1 MALTLLDT
9 VKTYLN
15 AIDGFMIDSI
25 TETDEAYRA
34 ARIARDVYLRLFSD
48 VSNFKPHGRVLP
60 LESLADLSKPTHLLI
75 PESVQ
80 RIQDSVLEYN
90 LDDERTSYYQLTY
103 LQPLEFLRLIRN
115 RTGTDTG
122 AVVVTEDTG
131 SEYVVYNNRQP
142 QHWTSFDDQHIVM
155 DSWNLE
161 ESDTVVAS
169 RTRMYATVIPTFV
182 LEDDFVVPIPVHLEY
197 TYLDNFVDEAAL
209 LMRNEPLPRVA
220 QRARAS
226 RIKLQQD
233 HRRSGSQGSSKPK
246 YGRR

>member
-60 LESLADLSKPTHLLI
+60 LESLADTSRPTHLLI
-75 PESVQ
+75 PEQVQ

-90 LDDERTSYYQLTY
+90 YDDERTSYYQLTY

-115 RTGTDTG
+115 RTGDDTG
-122 AVVVTEDTG
+122 AVVVLEDTG
-131 SEYVVYNNRQP
+131 AEYVVYNNRQP

-169 RTRMYATVIPTFV
+169 RCRMYATVIPTFT
-182 LEDDFVVPIPVHLEY
+182 LEDDFVIPVPAHLEH
-197 TYLDNFVDEAAL
+197 TFLDNFVDEAAL
-209 LMRNEPLPRVA
+209 LMRNEALPRVA